1 GWVRDALLGEVHS
14 DLDFATDAR
23 PEESAEILR
32 GAAGGKVWTTGIDF
46 GTVGAR
52 RGKVR
57 VEVTTFRTE
66 VYPGDSRHP
75 RVSYSTDLD
84 IDLSRRDFTINA
96 MAIALPQVEL
106 VDPFGGLGD
115 LAVRRIRTPLP
126 PEVSFSDDPL
136 RMLRALRFLS
146 SLDFEIDPG
155 VLAGIAAMAERLR
168 IVSRERIR
176 DELSKLMVGRV
187 PWRALELAAETG
199 LAEEFLPE
207 LPRLRLEQDP
217 VHRHKEVFSHTLAVL
232 ENVCRLETGP
242 PDPALR
248 LAAVLHDIGKPKT
261 RQITPE
267 GVTFHHHEVVG
278 AEMTQ
283 ARLRELRYPAD
294 LVEEIRQLV
303 YLHLRFHSYRLGW
316 TDRAVRR
323 YVRDAGALLG
333 KLNILV
339 RADCTTRNPR
349 KAMQLSRRMD
359 ELEARIRE
367 LAASEELSRLR
378 PALDGHEV

>member
-1 GWVRDALLGEVHS
+1 
-14 DLDFATDAR
+14 
-23 PEESAEILR
+23 
-32 GAAGGKVWTTGIDF
+32 
-46 GTVGAR
+46 
-52 RGKVR
+52 
-57 VEVTTFRTE
+57 
-66 VYPGDSRHP
+66 
-75 RVSYSTDLD
+75 
-84 IDLSRRDFTINA
+84 
-96 MAIALPQVEL
+96 
-106 VDPFGGLGD
+106 
-115 LAVRRIRTPLP
+115 
-126 PEVSFSDDPL
+126 
-136 RMLRALRFLS
+136 
-146 SLDFEIDPG
+146 
-155 VLAGIAAMAERLR
+155 
-168 IVSRERIR
+168 

-378 PALDGHEV
+378 PALDGHEVMERLGIKPSPLVGEAMEWLMEIRMEEGEIGKVEAYRRLDAWWAARRSRPE